1 MGSRLYDEFMKKL
14 KVPMQQRNFLRKDK
28 KGHDD
33 FSRLATEE
41 LVICIPLKGGGSGS
55 GQQVELDDN
64 FVKVIQYE
72 YAVRYLE
79 RMGIEANPK
88 NIARL
93 LKT

>member
-1 MGSRLYDEFMKKL
+1 M
-14 KVPMQQRNFLRKDK
+14 
-28 KGHDD
+28 
-33 FSRLATEE
+33 
-41 LVICIPLKGGGSGS
+41 VICIPLKGGSG

-79 RMGIEANPK
+79 KMGIEANPK

>member
-14 KVPMQQRNFLRKDK
+14 KVPMLQRNFLKKDK
-28 KGHDD
+28 KGNDENRVGD
-33 FSRLATEE
+33 ED
-41 LVICIPLKGGGSGS
+41 LVICIPLKGGSG

-79 RMGIEANPK
+79 KMGIEANPK